1 MHPGALG
8 FSAAMSPSS
17 KTARQ
22 VPKKRKAP
30 VRRRKTTVRGLPASK
45 LLEDVPAD
53 ARALAEAIT
62 ADGGLPLAVYR
73 DPLGGHGVVFA
84 ALPIDKVQPT
94 PYQRDLSEPHLRRL
108 ASAMTRVDRFLDPLI
123 AVRQDGQYWTPNGNH
138 RLGATRFLGA
148 QSVVALVLPEPEL
161 AFQILALNT
170 EKAHN
175 LKERSLEVIRML
187 RGLVAVRKGT
197 ELDVAPLLEEPAF
210 ATLGAAYEKRPRL
223 SGGAYQSIV
232 KRVDG
237 FLDEP
242 LTEALAIREERA
254 DAVLKLDDAVSAVV
268 ERLKAKGLTSP
279 YLKAFVVAR
288 INYLRFVKTAPEFD
302 AALEKLTRAA
312 ERFSVEKVRQ
322 EDVKASG
329 PPDAS
334 DEG

>member
-1 MHPGALG
+1 MA
-8 FSAAMSPSS
+8 SS
-17 KTARQ
+17 SRSARQ
-22 VPKKRKAP
+22 VPKKRKTP
-30 VRRRKTTVRGLPASK
+30 VRRKKATARGLPATQ
-45 LLEDVPAD
+45 LLDDVPEE

-62 ADGGLPLAVYR
+62 ADGGRPLVAYR
-73 DPLGGHGVVFA
+73 DPLGGHGVVLA

-94 PYQRDLSEPHLRRL
+94 PYQRDLSEPHVRRL
-108 ASAMTRVDRFLDPLI
+108 ASAMLRVGRFLDPLI

-138 RLGATRFLGA
+138 RLGAARFLGA
-148 QSVVALVLPEPEL
+148 QSVVALVLPEAEL

-187 RGLVAVRKGT
+187 RGLAGARGGT
-197 ELDVAPLLEEPAF
+197 ELEVAPLLEEPAF

-237 FLDEP
+237 FLDES
-242 LTEALAIREERA
+242 LGEALAIREERA
-254 DAVLKLDDAVSAVV
+254 DAVLKLDDAVSAAVDK
-268 ERLKAKGLTSP
+268 LKSRGLTSP

-288 INYLRFVKTAPEFD
+288 INYLRFAKTVPEFD
-302 AALEKLTRAA
+302 VALEKLTRAA
-312 ERFSVEKVRQ
+312 ERFNADKVRQ
-322 EDVKASG
+322 EDVRASG
-329 PPDAS
+329 PPDAT